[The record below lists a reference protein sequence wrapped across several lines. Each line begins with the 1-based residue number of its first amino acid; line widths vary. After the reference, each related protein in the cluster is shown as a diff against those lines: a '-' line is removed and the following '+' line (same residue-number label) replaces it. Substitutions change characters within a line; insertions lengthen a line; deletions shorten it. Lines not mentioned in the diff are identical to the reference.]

1 MPSASHHHPSRQA
14 ALPDDVTDPLL
25 WRLGFDVARAH
36 QLDASGRCGNLGCPD
51 EPGPCPAL
59 RHADRAMRLARQD
72 GPATDRSGEFT
83 TVAPDDGSSE
93 DVRLPRR
100 LPGSGLRAA

>member
-1 MPSASHHHPSRQA
+1 MPSASQNYPSQQVG
-14 ALPDDVTDPLL
+14 LPDDVTDPLL

-59 RHADRAMRLARQD
+59 RQAERAMRLSRQD
-72 GPATDRSGEFT
+72 AGKSSTVSPA
-83 TVAPDDGSSE
+83 DGSSS
-93 DVRLPRR
+93 DGVRMPRR
-100 LPGSGLRAA
+100 VPGSGLRAA